1 MSEITREDWEKE
13 LHDTDVEERV
23 LNADG
28 FYIDEDIEFDEN
40 GKPKTFYQKHGF
52 KIETIL
58 LLAWFGY
65 DYVINGYYPLQRTLE
80 WLGIV

>member
-1 MSEITREDWEKE
+1 MIE
-13 LHDTDVEERV
+13 EERV
-23 LNADG
+23 LNSDG

-52 KIETIL
+52 KLQTIGL
-58 LLAWFGY
+58 IAVCIY